1 MRVPLW
7 ISGLCLFAG
16 MSCAQATPLLLQ
28 TPSVSATRIAF
39 AYGGEIWTVPR
50 TGGAASL
57 LVGGEGTA
65 MDPVFSPDG
74 AWVAYTDTANG
85 NNDVFVVATAGGTP
99 RRLTWHPANDAAVGW
114 SPDGKSVLIRSNR
127 EASNDSSQLYLL
139 PLSGGLPQALPL
151 SMAEQGAFSPD
162 GKQIA
167 YNPVFQ
173 WEPDWRDYRGGQ
185 TPRIWIARLSDSSIV
200 KLPHANAN
208 DSDPMWM
215 GDTVY
220 FLSDRDGPATLY
232 AYAVGSGKLT
242 RLIDNQGFPIDGA
255 AAAGGSMVY
264 SQMGVLHLYNVASGH
279 DQRVPVR
286 VDGPLPQTVP
296 HFEKVAKQIQHAGIS
311 PTGARAV
318 FEAHGEILTVPAD
331 KGDIRDITNTSD
343 AAERD
348 PAWSPDGKSIAYFSD
363 AGGEY
368 ALTIRSQDGLG
379 QPPSFFYSPVWSPDG
394 KRIAYSDKRLNLWVI
409 DLDHPTP
416 VKVDTDR
423 FDTPLHEFDVSW
435 SPDGRWLTYTKQLP
449 NHLR

>member
-151 SMAEQGAFSPD
+151 NMAEQGAFSPD
-162 GKQIA
+162 GQRIA

-173 WEPDWRDYRGGQ
+173 WEPDWRGYQGGQ
-185 TPRIWIARLSDSSIV
+185 TPRIWIARLSDSSVTKI
-200 KLPHANAN
+200 PRENSS
-208 DSDPMWM
+208 DSDPMWV
-215 GDTVY
+215 GDHVY
-220 FLSDRDGPATLY
+220 FLSDRNGPATLFDY
-232 AYAVGSGKLT
+232 DTASAKLTQLVANDGYPIDAANAGAGAIVYTQMGELHLVDLASGK
-242 RLIDNQGFPIDGA
+242 NA
-255 AAAGGSMVY
+255 V
-264 SQMGVLHLYNVASGH
+264 
-279 DQRVPVR
+279 VPVTI
-286 VDGPLPQTVP
+286 DGPLPQT
-296 HFEKVAKQIQHAGIS
+296 
-311 PTGARAV
+311 
-318 FEAHGEILTVPAD
+318 
-331 KGDIRDITNTSD
+331 
-343 AAERD
+343 
-348 PAWSPDGKSIAYFSD
+348 
-363 AGGEY
+363 
-368 ALTIRSQDGLG
+368 
-379 QPPSFFYSPVWSPDG
+379 
-394 KRIAYSDKRLNLWVI
+394 
-409 DLDHPTP
+409 
-416 VKVDTDR
+416 
-423 FDTPLHEFDVSW
+423 
-435 SPDGRWLTYTKQLP
+435 
-449 NHLR
+449 